1 MKVSTKGRYAVMALV
16 DIAVHGG
23 AVPAAKV
30 SVSNPPA
37 TAGKATGGGATGGGA
52 GTQPAGRPVSLAEV
66 ALRQQI
72 SLSYLEQLFA
82 RLRRAG
88 LVRSVRGPGGGYLLG
103 RPAEAI
109 AVADIVQAVEE
120 APRPL
125 TAANAP
131 AGQAGEARTLTQ
143 TLWDGLGNQVRAYL
157 TGISLADVVGPGRR
171 AASAAPDKRSAA

>member
-23 AVPAAKV
+23 APAPK
-30 SVSNPPA
+30 SP
-37 TAGKATGGGATGGGA
+37 TAGTAPGAASG
-52 GTQPAGRPVSLAEV
+52 PAGRPVSLAEV

-103 RPAEAI
+103 RAAEAI
-109 AVADIVQAVEE
+109 AVADVVQAVEE
-120 APRPL
+120 AQRPL

-131 AGQAGEARTLTQ
+131 SAAPADARSLTQ
-143 TLWDGLGNQVRAYL
+143 ALWDGLGNQVRAYL
-157 TGISLADVVGPGRR
+157 GAISLADVVAQGRKTLP
-171 AASAAPDKRSAA
+171 SQPEKRSAA